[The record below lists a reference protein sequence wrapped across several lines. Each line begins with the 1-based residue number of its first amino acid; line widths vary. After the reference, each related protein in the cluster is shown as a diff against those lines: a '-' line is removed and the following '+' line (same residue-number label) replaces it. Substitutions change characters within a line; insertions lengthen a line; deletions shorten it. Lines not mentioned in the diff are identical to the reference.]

1 MQMDAAFADF
11 SNVIGYELKKE
22 QTEAIYSVL
31 SGSDVLVVLPTSFDK
46 SMIYQALLW
55 LSVYLGQRTS
65 PIVLVI
71 SPLVAQM
78 KNQVLVVLMKRKGIN
93 AAFIGEEQQDQQ
105 VIRQIVLVI

>member
-11 SNVIGYELKKE
+11 SEVIGYELKKE
-22 QTEAIYSVL
+22 QTEAIYFVL

-93 AAFIGEEQQDQQ
+93 AAFTDW
-105 VIRQIVLVI
+105 RRAARPPSD

>member
-11 SNVIGYELKKE
+11 SKVIGYELK
-22 QTEAIYSVL
+22 TEAIYSVL

-65 PIVLVI
+65 PIVPVI
-71 SPLVAQM
+71 SPLVAIM
-78 KNQVLVVLMKRKGIN
+78 KNQVVLMKRKGSM
-93 AAFIGEEQQDQQ
+93 
-105 VIRQIVLVI
+105 

>member
-11 SNVIGYELKKE
+11 SKVIGYELKKE

-31 SGSDVLVVLPTSFDK
+31 SGIDVLVVLPTSFDK
-46 SMIYQALLW
+46 SIMMIYQVLLW

-78 KNQVLVVLMKRKGIN
+78 KTESSG
-93 AAFIGEEQQDQQ
+93 ADEEERDQCS
-105 VIRQIVLVI
+105 LHW